1 MLFNAHDFC
10 GMANHFSMLGLGKSG
25 KITEKHGQHFLQ
37 IFLREERT
45 GEQRGHE
52 KVFVSFSVG
61 EHACPCVKQKA
72 VVYAWWPSELQAI
85 RMIVEWPWL
94 EPERTVRLG

>member
-1 MLFNAHDFC
+1 MLFNAHNFC

-25 KITEKHGQHFLQ
+25 KITDKCGQHFLQ
-37 IFLREERT
+37 LLLREEGT
-45 GEQRGHE
+45 EEQRGRE

-61 EHACPCVKQKA
+61 AHAHHCVKQKA

-85 RMIVEWPWL
+85 GMVIEWPWL
-94 EPERTVRLG
+94 EPGRTVRVG

>member
-1 MLFNAHDFC
+1 MVFNAQNFC

-25 KITEKHGQHFLQ
+25 KITEKCGQHFLQ

-45 GEQRGHE
+45 EEQKGHE
-52 KVFVSFSVG
+52 KVFVCFSVG
-61 EHACPCVKQKA
+61 EHAYHCAKQKA

-85 RMIVEWPWL
+85 WMII
-94 EPERTVRLG
+94 ERP